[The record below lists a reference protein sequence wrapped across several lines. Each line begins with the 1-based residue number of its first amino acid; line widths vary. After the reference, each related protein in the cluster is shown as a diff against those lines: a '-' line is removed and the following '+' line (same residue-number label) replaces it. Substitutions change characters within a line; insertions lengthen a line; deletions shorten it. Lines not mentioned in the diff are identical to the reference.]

1 MLRIGPVGTRLRN
14 IARIAV
20 LRGGGLG
27 DLLLAEPA
35 IRSLADT
42 YPDAEIVLLGT
53 PAHRELLTGRPSPV
67 QEVRVLPV
75 VHGVYEP
82 KGAPEDALELKL
94 FFRDQSF
101 DLAVQLNGGGRWS
114 NPFLRRL
121 GAVWTAGSRTPDA
134 AELNRWLPFHHHQ
147 HETLRALE
155 VVGLVGAKPT
165 AIEPQVALAS
175 KDLAEAGPALAG
187 LPRPVL
193 TVHPGASDPRRRWP
207 ASRFVDVIS
216 AVADQASVVIVGS
229 DMEAEVVDLARDRG
243 IAVRSLVGK
252 LSLSGLLGVLRLSQI
267 VLANDSGP
275 RHLAQAV
282 GTPTVSVYWLGNMIN
297 ASPFGRALHR
307 THISWTTQCPVCG
320 AVCTRMDLPR
330 CEHDVS
336 FVADVPVDDVLAD
349 VNELLGEPARGS
361 LAARM

>member
-1 MLRIGPVGTRLRN
+1 MLEIGPVGTRLRK

-42 YPDAEIVLLGT
+42 YPDAEVVLLGT
-53 PAHRELLTGRPSPV
+53 PAHQELLSGRPSPV

-75 VHGVYEP
+75 AQGVYEP
-82 KGAPEDALELKL
+82 DGATEDALELTR
-94 FFRDQSF
+94 FFRDQAF
-101 DLAVQLNGGGRWS
+101 DLAVQLHGGGRWS

-134 AELNRWLPFHHHQ
+134 AGLSRWVPFQHDQ
-147 HETLRALE
+147 HETMRALE
-155 VVGLVGAKPT
+155 VVCLVGARP
-165 AIEPQVALAS
+165 AAVEPQIALAS

-193 TVHPGASDPRRRWP
+193 TVHRGASDPRCRWP
-207 ASRFVDVIS
+207 ASRFVDVIA
-216 AVADQASVVIVGS
+216 AVAGRASIVVVGNDTES
-229 DMEAEVVDLARDRG
+229 EVVGLARERG
-243 IAVRSLVGK
+243 IEVRSLAGA
-252 LSLSGLLGVLRLSQI
+252 LSLSGLLGVLRLSRI
-267 VLANDSGP
+267 VLADDSGP

-282 GTPTVSVYWLGNMIN
+282 GTPTVSIYWLGNMLK
-297 ASPFGRALHR
+297 ASPFGRTLHR
-307 THISWTTQCPVCG
+307 THISWTMRCPVCG
-320 AVCTRMDLPR
+320 VACTRVDLPR

-336 FVADVPVDDVLAD
+336 FVTDVPADDVLAD
-349 VNELLGEPARGS
+349 VTELLGEPARG
-361 LAARM
+361 LATARM